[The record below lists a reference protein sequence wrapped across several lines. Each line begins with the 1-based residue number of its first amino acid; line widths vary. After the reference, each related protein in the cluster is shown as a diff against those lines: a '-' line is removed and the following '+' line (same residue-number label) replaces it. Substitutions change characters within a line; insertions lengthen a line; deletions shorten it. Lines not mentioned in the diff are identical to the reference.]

1 MGELPASRKMRHY
14 AAMTDP
20 IQAPLSH
27 KFDLARLGTAPQ
39 RIEVVADDAA
49 RAGIAASFDIPAIAS
64 LRGDFVLA
72 LARAAREGDRVT
84 ATLTLAA
91 TVTQIC
97 VVSLEPFEQTIGERA
112 ALVMLTEAQA
122 AALDLDS
129 APIDPDEPDEI
140 VANGTVVDLGVVL
153 TEQLALALDPYP
165 RRPGAAAPD
174 EYAPPRVSKFS
185 ALAAIALKLGDDVPQ

>member
-14 AAMTDP
+14 DAMTDP

-39 RIEVVADDAA
+39 RIAVVADDAA
-49 RAGIAASFDIPAIAS
+49 RAGIAASFGIPAIAS

-72 LARAAREGDRVT
+72 LARAAGGGDRVT

-165 RRPGAAAPD
+165 RRPGSVVAAAHAAVP
-174 EYAPPRVSKFS
+174 AGKFDS
-185 ALAAIALKLGDDVPQ
+185 LAALMAKRGDGSPQ